1 MRSKGKNYGRRSGA
15 LWITLG
21 LLLIAAA
28 LFLASYNLYDGLRAG
43 RSAGETVEV
52 LEGDIGAKAEPGE
65 AEQQAQDE
73 EQPLPGYL
81 LSPYMEMPV
90 KSVDGVDYIGVLH
103 IPSLGLEL
111 PVISRWSY
119 DDLRIAPCRYSGS
132 AYLGNMV
139 ICGHNYS
146 AHFGKLKSLQPG
158 DTVSFTDMDGNEF
171 SYTVEELEVLR
182 PTAVEEMTVGD
193 WELTLFTCTLDGK
206 SRVAVRCVQ
215 N

>member
-1 MRSKGKNYGRRSGA
+1 MRSKVKNYGRRSGA

-52 LEGDIGAKAEPGE
+52 
-65 AEQQAQDE
+65 
-73 EQPLPGYL
+73 
-81 LSPYMEMPV
+81 PV

>member
-1 MRSKGKNYGRRSGA
+1 MRSKGEHSGRRSGA

-43 RSAGETVEV
+43 QSAAETVEE
-52 LEGDIGAKAEPGE
+52 LEGGLVAKTEPE
-65 AEQQAQDE
+65 ETEQQAPE
-73 EQPLPGYL
+73 EQELPGYL

-90 KSVDGVDYIGVLH
+90 KSVDGVDYIGVVR
-103 IPSLGLEL
+103 IPALGLEL
-111 PVISRWSY
+111 PVISQWSY

-132 AYLGNMV
+132 AYLGNLV

-146 AHFGKLKSLQPG
+146 AHFGKLKSLQQG

-182 PTAVEEMTVGD
+182 PTAVEEMKSGD

>member
-1 MRSKGKNYGRRSGA
+1 MRSKGEKSGRRSGA

-43 RSAGETVEV
+43 QHAAETVEE
-52 LEGDIGAKAEPGE
+52 LEGGLVAKTEPE
-65 AEQQAQDE
+65 ETEQQAPE
-73 EQPLPGYL
+73 EQELPGYL

-90 KSVDGVDYIGVLH
+90 KSVDGVDYIGVVR
-103 IPSLGLEL
+103 IPALGLEL
-111 PVISRWSY
+111 PVISQWSY

-132 AYLGNMV
+132 AYLGNLV

-146 AHFGKLKSLQPG
+146 AHFGKLKSLQQG

-182 PTAVEEMTVGD
+182 PTAVEEMKSGD

>member
-1 MRSKGKNYGRRSGA
+1 MRSKGEKSGRRSGA

-43 RSAGETVEV
+43 QHAAETVEV
-52 LEGDIGAKAEPGE
+52 LEGDLVSKAEPE
-65 AEQQAQDE
+65 EPEQQTPE
-73 EQPLPGYL
+73 EQELPGYL

-90 KSVDGVDYIGVLH
+90 KSVDGVDYIGVVR
-103 IPSLGLEL
+103 IPALGLEL
-111 PVISRWSY
+111 PVISQWSY

-132 AYLGNMV
+132 AYLGNLV

-146 AHFGKLKSLQPG
+146 AHFGKLKSLQQG

-182 PTAVEEMTVGD
+182 PTAVEEMKSGD